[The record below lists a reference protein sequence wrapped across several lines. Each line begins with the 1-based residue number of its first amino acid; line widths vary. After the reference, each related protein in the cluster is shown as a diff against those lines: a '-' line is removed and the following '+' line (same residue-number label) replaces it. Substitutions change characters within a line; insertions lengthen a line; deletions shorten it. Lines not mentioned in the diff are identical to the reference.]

1 MQIKIRAAVTAV
13 REIRYV
19 MKKIIAMSGG
29 VDSSVAL
36 LLTRRDAERAGGD
49 DSDILG
55 VTLAM
60 GLDDPADIA
69 ADEKNIADARSV
81 CENQGIRHI
90 SLGVGKEFRE
100 RVISYFAESYLAG
113 LTPNPC
119 VVCNREIKFGLLADF
134 AEENGADTVVTGH
147 YARIEQ
153 IGSYRWIRKAAD
165 LTKDQSYVLAM
176 LSQKQIS
183 MAEFP
188 LGGLTKE
195 KARELAG
202 ENGFV
207 NAQRKDSQDICF
219 IKDGDYYGYLA
230 GYLPKIGKK
239 LPGDGVYVDA
249 DGNVLGKNKGYVKYT
264 IGQRKGLG
272 ISCGK
277 HVFVLSKNA
286 RDNTVVLGD
295 EDKLFASE
303 VKLRCLSLPSDPH
316 ALDGRVRVTAKI
328 RYAHRGSAGTFTR
341 TGENEGVIEF
351 DEPQRAPTPGQ
362 FAVMYNGE
370 TLPGAQSTE
379 IGEYVLGAGVIE

>member
-1 MQIKIRAAVTAV
+1 
-13 REIRYV
+13 

-36 LLTRRDAERAGGD
+36 LLTRLDVMKSGGSD
-49 DSDILG
+49 NDILG

-60 GLDDPADIA
+60 GTDDPADLA

-81 CENQGIRHI
+81 CENQGVKHI
-90 SLGVGKEFRE
+90 ALHVGEEFRQN
-100 RVISYFAESYLAG
+100 VVNYFAESYLAG
-113 LTPNPC
+113 FTPNPC

-134 AEENGADTVVTGH
+134 VEKNGADAVVTGH

-153 IGSYRWIRKAAD
+153 IGDFKWIRKAAD
-165 LTKDQSYVLAM
+165 LSKDQSYVLAM

-183 MAEFP
+183 AAQFP
-188 LGGLTKE
+188 LGGFTKE
-195 KARELAG
+195 NVRKIAE

-207 NAQRKDSQDICF
+207 NAHRKDSQDICF
-219 IKDGDYYGYLA
+219 IKDGDYYSFLA
-230 GYLPKIGKK
+230 SYLPKIGKT
-239 LPGDGVYVDA
+239 LPEDGIYTDEN
-249 DGNVLGKNKGYVKYT
+249 GNTLGKNKGYVKYT
-264 IGQRKGLG
+264 VGQRKGLG

-286 RDNTVVLGD
+286 QNNTVVLGD
-295 EDKLFASE
+295 EERLFKSK
-303 VKLRCLSLPSDPH
+303 VKLHSLSLPSDPR
-316 ALDGRVRVTAKI
+316 ALDGEVKVIAKL
-328 RYAHRGSAGTFTR
+328 RYAHKGSTGIFTR

-370 TLPGAQSTE
+370 AMPDAESDKT
-379 IGEYVLGAGVIE
+379 GEYVIGAGVIE